1 MRALAISI
9 LTLAVAAAA
18 LPAPGQV
25 ARADGTVRIATFNA
39 SMFRPKAGQLA
50 AELGDGE
57 SAHIQAVAAILQRVR
72 PDIVL
77 INEFDF
83 DRASAGAFAKN
94 YLEVGQGGG
103 LSPIA
108 YAHRFIAPSNTGVAT
123 GFDLDNN
130 GEVGGPGDAQGFG
143 FFDGQYGMLVLSR
156 YPILE
161 NEARTFQNFRWTEM
175 PGNRLEDIAGPEGFY
190 SVEEAEVLR
199 LSSKSHWDVPVDLEA
214 CVLHLLTAHPTPPVF
229 DGEEDRNGRR
239 NADEIRLWADYVAG
253 ADYIVDDNGRT
264 GGLAEG
270 ALFAIAGDYN
280 ADRLDGDG
288 RREAIAALL
297 ASGLLTDPGAASFG
311 GEEASR
317 LQGGKN
323 QSHSGAAGLDTADF
337 GDVEAWDP
345 GNLRVDYV
353 LPASRLQLLDA
364 GVFWPAEAEA
374 DRELLALADGTPVSD
389 HHLVWADIAC
399 PAE

>member
-1 MRALAISI
+1 M
-9 LTLAVAAAA
+9 
-18 LPAPGQV
+18 
-25 ARADGTVRIATFNA
+25 
-39 SMFRPKAGQLA
+39 
-50 AELGDGE
+50 
-57 SAHIQAVAAILQRVR
+57 
-72 PDIVL
+72 
-77 INEFDF
+77 
-83 DRASAGAFAKN
+83 
-94 YLEVGQGGG
+94 
-103 LSPIA
+103 
-108 YAHRFIAPSNTGVAT
+108 
-123 GFDLDNN
+123 
-130 GEVGGPGDAQGFG
+130 GGPGDAQGFG

-345 GNLRVDYV
+345 GNL
-353 LPASRLQLLDA
+353 
-364 GVFWPAEAEA
+364 
-374 DRELLALADGTPVSD
+374 
-389 HHLVWADIAC
+389 
-399 PAE
+399 